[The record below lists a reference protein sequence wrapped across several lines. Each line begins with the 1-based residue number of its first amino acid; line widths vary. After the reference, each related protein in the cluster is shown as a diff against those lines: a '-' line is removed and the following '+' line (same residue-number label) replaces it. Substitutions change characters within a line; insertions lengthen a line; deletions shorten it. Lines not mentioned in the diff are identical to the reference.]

1 MNGFEPPPVD
11 GGKSALEV
19 AMGIDKWRKLESVPP
34 QADYTQVG
42 LLDTLLCLAVTLL
55 CGVTIAQVLR

>member
-1 MNGFEPPPVD
+1 MGGNQLWRLPV
-11 GGKSALEV
+11 
-19 AMGIDKWRKLESVPP
+19 GIDKHRKLESVPP

-55 CGVTIAQVLR
+55 SAVTIAQVLR